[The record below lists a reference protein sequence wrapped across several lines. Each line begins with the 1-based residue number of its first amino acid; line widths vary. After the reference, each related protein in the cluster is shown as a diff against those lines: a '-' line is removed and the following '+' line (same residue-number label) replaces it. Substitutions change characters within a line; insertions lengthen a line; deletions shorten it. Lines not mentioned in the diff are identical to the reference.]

1 VSVRIPSG
9 PRVKSVSVDKEGVRT
24 YRITFRVETDS
35 ILAGPNEIRLA
46 PGLPRPGNVWTFET
60 IPDFWVW
67 CTQEREVTP
76 VQKREGSS
84 TYFWD
89 VTCTFSSKAPKKCQD
104 EKFED
109 PLLELPII
117 SGGSVRYTEEAT
129 IDRFGK
135 PIRNSAHEILKGH
148 TIEFDANRP
157 TIKIKMNV
165 GTFSQISLAYRM
177 QDHLNSV
184 TLWGLGPRRIKL
196 SGVDFEKKY
205 FGLCHAYYE
214 LTLEFDVGNAQH
226 GGRAGST
233 TFDRDIADEG
243 TKVLIGHW
251 DKLTGDWVVDTVGG
265 APADPSDP
273 RHFIRIT
280 DVPGNVLKSIILD
293 GAGKPFKPDREL
305 VHHAPPANQCD
316 QCDYAPQYW
325 QVEGF
330 DEFVEMNLQLSH
342 VNATCRWTGSG
353 TTLDS
358 PHVIFN
364 EELKYDTGRSIWVF
378 TNDYFPGQ
386 EWVLDINDPT
396 GIELECLGDNYMESR
411 ADPDAP
417 VTAQS
422 GFPSSILLTPGA
434 GNVPGSIHVEK
445 YPEANFLLLGIPA
458 VL

>member
-1 VSVRIPSG
+1 MTVFVPSG
-9 PRVKSVSVDKEGVRT
+9 PRNWTHSTDKEGVRT
-24 YRITFRVETDS
+24 YRVVFRVELTS
-35 ILAGPNEIRLA
+35 SLIGPNQIRQA
-46 PGLPRPGNVWTFET
+46 PGLPRPGDVWTFGT
-60 IPDFWVW
+60 DVDIWAW

-76 VQKREGSS
+76 VQKREGSPA
-84 TYFWD
+84 YFAD
-89 VTCTFSSKAPKKCQD
+89 VTCVFSSKAPKKCQD

-109 PLLELPII
+109 PLLERPII

-135 PIRNSAHEILKGH
+135 PIRNSAHEVLKGH

-157 TIKIKMNV
+157 TVKIKMNV
-165 GTFSQISLAYRM
+165 GTFEQVALAYRM
-177 QDHLNSV
+177 IDHLNSV
-184 TLWGLGPRRIKL
+184 TLWGLAPRRVKL

-205 FGLCHAYYE
+205 FGLCHPYYE
-214 LTLEFDVGNAQH
+214 LSLEFDVGNAQH

-233 TFDRDIADEG
+233 TFDRDVADEG

-251 DKLTGDWVVDTVGG
+251 DTATGDWVVDDVGG

-280 DVPGNVLKSIILD
+280 DIPGNTLKSVLLD
-293 GAGKPFKPDREL
+293 GQGKPFKPDRTL
-305 VHHAPPANQCD
+305 VHHNPPSTQCD

-330 DEFVEMNLQLSH
+330 DEYVEMNIQLSH
-342 VNATCRWTGSG
+342 LSGTCRWTGSG
-353 TTLDS
+353 TTLDA
-358 PHVIFN
+358 PIVTFN
-364 EELKYDTGRSIWVF
+364 MELKYDTARTLWVV
-378 TNDYFPGQ
+378 TNDFFSGQ

-396 GIELECLGDNYMESR
+396 GVALECLGDNYFESR

-422 GFPSSILLTPGA
+422 GFPSSILLTPGS
-434 GNVPGSIHVEK
+434 GNVPGSIHIEK
-445 YPEANFLLLGIPA
+445 YPEANFYLLGIPA
-458 VL
+458 IL